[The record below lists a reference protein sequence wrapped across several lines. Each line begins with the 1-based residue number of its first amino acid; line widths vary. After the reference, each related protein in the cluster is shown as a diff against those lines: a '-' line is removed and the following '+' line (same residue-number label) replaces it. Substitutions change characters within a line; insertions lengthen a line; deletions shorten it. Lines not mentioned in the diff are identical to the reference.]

1 MKKYVT
7 RLKDLAPYTPPGH
20 SRTTNYRLLGPGP
33 GGSERVEVVL
43 GTIDFGGQADAHVH
57 SSNEQGFFILEGRA
71 LVEIGDE
78 QETVGPN
85 DFIFLPEGT
94 PHKVVSLEGPPL
106 KILIFYAPPIFR
118 EQGHDR
124 RVTDKKEEKC

>member
-33 GGSERVEVVL
+33 SGSERVEVVL
-43 GTIDFGGQADAHVH
+43 GIIEFGGQADAHAH

-71 LVEIGDE
+71 LVAIGEE

-85 DFIFLPEGT
+85 DFIFLPKGT
-94 PHKVVSLEGPPL
+94 PHKVVPLEGPPL

-118 EQGHDR
+118 GEHS
-124 RVTDKKEEKC
+124 